1 MRVRQ
6 LLLIDNGQMDD
17 NGRMSQRD
25 PDDADR
31 AACAADLARYLNE
44 ARDLRR
50 AASADPVFGARR
62 QTLRSFQ
69 AARLAQ
75 THADLL
81 ANPASAQAAAFFL
94 ADLYGPKDLSERDA
108 EVERILPMMTSMLPV
123 SGLQTLLLAVQVDAL
138 SERLDAAMVRAL
150 GRKLDSGISDAD
162 YARAYRKVG
171 ERTAR
176 LDQIRLIGETGAALD
191 ALARKPLLRGL
202 LKIMRGPAEMAGLGE
217 LHAFLFR
224 GFEAFRSLTDAESF
238 LDAIVSREGALALAI
253 FDGADALM
261 PAG

>member
-1 MRVRQ
+1 
-6 LLLIDNGQMDD
+6 MDD
-17 NGRMSQRD
+17 NERMSQRD

-31 AACAADLARYLNE
+31 AACAADLVRYLNE
-44 ARDLRR
+44 ARELRR
-50 AASADPVFGARR
+50 AAAADAVFGARR
-62 QTLRSFQ
+62 HALRAFQ
-69 AARLAQ
+69 AARLAR

-81 ANPASAQAAAFFL
+81 ASPASAEAASFFL

-123 SGLQTLLLAVQVDAL
+123 SGLQTLLLAVEVDAL

-150 GRKLDSGISDAD
+150 GRKLDGDIDDAS

-191 ALARKPLLRGL
+191 ALARRPLLRGL
-202 LKIMRGPAEMAGLGE
+202 LKMMHGPAQMAGLGE

-224 GFEAFRSLTDAESF
+224 GFEAFRSLADAEAF
-238 LDAIVSREGALALAI
+238 LDTIVSREGTLALAI
-253 FDGADALM
+253 FDGSDTLAL
-261 PAG
+261 AG

>member
-1 MRVRQ
+1 
-6 LLLIDNGQMDD
+6 
-17 NGRMSQRD
+17 MSHGD

-31 AACAADLARYLNE
+31 AACAADLARFLNE
-44 ARDLRR
+44 ARELRR
-50 AASADPVFGARR
+50 SAAADAVFAARR
-62 QTLRSFQ
+62 QHLRVFQ
-69 AARLAQ
+69 AARLAR

-81 ANPASAQAAAFFL
+81 ASPASAQAAEFFL

-108 EVERILPMMTSMLPV
+108 EVERILPMMTSMLPL
-123 SGLQTLLLAVQVDAL
+123 SGLQTLLLAVEVDAL
-138 SERLDAAMVRAL
+138 SEWLDAAMVRVL
-150 GRKLDSGISDAD
+150 GRKLDGDIDDAS

-202 LKIMRGPAEMAGLGE
+202 LKMMHGPAQVAGLGE

-224 GFEAFRSLTDAESF
+224 GFEAFRSLSDAEAF
-238 LDAIVSREGALALAI
+238 LETIVSREGALALAI
-253 FDGADALM
+253 FEGSDTLA